1 MEKVMEMKDL
11 FNSLREQHE
20 FLQTFLDTIVLQQKA
35 IINNDIK
42 GLEETI
48 KTEGALLINIDRY
61 EKQMAEIIG
70 QLSDKYSIIAPTNK
84 LTDFVNA
91 LQGKREFNP
100 NNIVKLHSSL
110 KKLVSQIKKIN
121 DQNRM
126 LIEQARNFVKET
138 VSALVNENHSP
149 IFDRKA

>member
-1 MEKVMEMKDL
+1 MEMKDL
-11 FNSLREQHE
+11 FNSLKEQHE
-20 FLQTFLDTIVLQQKA
+20 FMQTFLDTIILQQKA
-35 IINNDIK
+35 IISNDIR

-48 KTEGALLINIDRY
+48 KTEGALLINVDRY
-61 EKQMAEIIG
+61 EKQMADIIK
-70 QLSDKYSIIAPTNK
+70 QLSEKYAIETSSNK
-84 LTDFVNA
+84 LLDFVDA
-91 LQGKREFNP
+91 LRGKREFNP

-126 LIEQARNFVKET
+126 LIDQARNFVKET
-138 VSALVNENHSP
+138 VSALIDNSQSP

>member
-1 MEKVMEMKDL
+1 MEMKDL
-11 FNSLREQHE
+11 FNSLKEQHE

-35 IINNDIK
+35 IINNDIR

-48 KTEGALLINIDRY
+48 KTESALLINIDRY
-61 EKQMAEIIG
+61 EKQMSEIVG
-70 QLSDKYSIIAPTNK
+70 ELSDKYPINASSNK

-100 NNIVKLHSSL
+100 KDIVKLHSSL

-138 VSALVNENHSP
+138 VSALIIENRSP